1 MRVLYMTNYPAPYR
15 VDFFNEL
22 GKYCDLTVSYEER
35 PECQTH
41 RDSSWFNTNFEHFTA
56 IYLKPFV
63 RKNGHTLIS
72 TQIVSEIKKGYDAI
86 IVGVYSTATSML
98 AIQYMIMNK
107 IPYYLETDGGIA
119 KNGKGISEKIKTYL
133 IGHAKGYFSPSRS
146 SDKYLEFYGADEK
159 VIYRYPF
166 TSLKESDLLDKPLQQ
181 VEKKKFKDDLSMN
194 YDMVALGVGQFIH
207 RKGWDVLIRI
217 ARRFPQVGFYI
228 VGGVAPSEYEELRQ
242 KERAENVFFVEFKK
256 KDELK
261 KYYYAADFFVLPTRE
276 DIWGLV
282 INEALSYALPVIT
295 TRACVAGIELV
306 QDGENGYLVN
316 ADSATELKN
325 VIKKVTQN
333 NLKFETMQIK
343 ALECAKNYT
352 IENMAQA
359 HMLVLNKEKKQKIE
373 RKS

>member
-41 RDSSWFNTNFEHFTA
+41 RDSSWFNTNFEYFTA
-56 IYLKPFV
+56 IYLKPFIQ
-63 RKNGHTLIS
+63 KNGHTLIS
-72 TQIVSEIKKGYDAI
+72 TQIISEIKKSYNAI

-107 IPYYLETDGGIA
+107 IPYYIETDGGIA
-119 KNGKGISEKIKTYL
+119 KNGRGISEKIKTYL
-133 IGHAKGYFSPSRS
+133 ISHAKGYFSPSRS
-146 SDKYLEFYGADEK
+146 SDKYLEFYGADKK

-166 TSLKESDLLDKPLQQ
+166 TSLKEPDLLDKPLEQ
-181 VEKKKFKDDLSMN
+181 VEKKRFKDDLNMN
-194 YDMVALGVGQFIH
+194 YDMVALGVGQFIY

-217 ARRFPQVGFYI
+217 AHQFPQVGFYI
-228 VGGVAPSEYEELRQ
+228 VGGTAPDEYEELRQ
-242 KERAENVFFVEFKK
+242 KECAENVYFIEFKK

-261 KYYYAADFFVLPTRE
+261 KYYYAADFFILPTRE

-295 TRACVAGIELV
+295 TNACVAGIELIH
-306 QDGENGYLVN
+306 DGENGYLVEV
-316 ADSATELKN
+316 DSTQALQEATEHMLTEN
-325 VIKKVTQN
+325 VRIDR
-333 NLKFETMQIK
+333 MQVS
-343 ALECAKNYT
+343 ALNSVRKYT
-352 IENMAQA
+352 IENMAIAHIQA
-359 HMLVLNKEKKQKIE
+359 LRRNEIF
-373 RKS
+373 

>member
-35 PECQTH
+35 PESQTH
-41 RDSSWFNTNFEHFTA
+41 RDSSWFNTSFEHFTA
-56 IYLKPFV
+56 IYLKPFI

-119 KNGKGISEKIKTYL
+119 KNGKGISEKIKSYL

-159 VIYRYPF
+159 VIYRYQF
-166 TSLKESDLLDKPLQQ
+166 TSLKESDLLNKPLQQ
-181 VEKKKFKDDLSMN
+181 VEKKKFKDDLSMS

-207 RKGWDVLIRI
+207 RKGWDVLICI

-228 VGGVAPSEYEELRQ
+228 VGGTAPSEYEELRQ
-242 KERAENVFFVEFKK
+242 KEHAENVFFVEFKK

-295 TRACVAGIELV
+295 TQACVAGIELI
-306 QDGENGYLVN
+306 QDGENGYLVEAN
-316 ADSATELKN
+316 SVQALQDATEHLMIDNQKSN
-325 VIKKVTQN
+325 RLQVNALNSAKK
-333 NLKFETMQIK
+333 
-343 ALECAKNYT
+343 YT
-352 IENMAQA
+352 IENMARA
-359 HMLVLNKEKKQKIE
+359 HIAVLKDDRI
-373 RKS
+373 